1 MVLRKPNVVESKVLP
16 PLDLIEGFGV
26 ESVRGLAPLRWVS
39 EIITKDQSVFVDYPD
54 SWKYLV

>member
-1 MVLRKPNVVESKVLP
+1 
-16 PLDLIEGFGV
+16 
-26 ESVRGLAPLRWVS
+26 VRGLAPLRWVS